1 MIKRQRDRERKRER
15 ESNNITSVFISVW
28 INIVGY
34 CKTNNQAT
42 FKQVILQFA
51 SFALKTECYQCIDLL
66 VFLRRIIA
74 KEKWKQ
80 IKNSGKYQNLKKFIS

>member
-1 MIKRQRDRERKRER
+1 MIKRQRDRERKRE
-15 ESNNITSVFISVW
+15 SDNITSVFTSVW
-28 INIVGY
+28 ITIVGY

-51 SFALKTECYQCIDLL
+51 SFALKIECYQCIKLL

-80 IKNSGKYQNLKKFIS
+80 IKNSGKYQHLKKCIS